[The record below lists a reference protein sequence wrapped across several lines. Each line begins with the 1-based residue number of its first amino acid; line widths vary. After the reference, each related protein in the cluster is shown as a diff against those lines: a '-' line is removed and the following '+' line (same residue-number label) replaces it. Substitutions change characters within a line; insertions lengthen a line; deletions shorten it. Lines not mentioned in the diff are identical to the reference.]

1 MGLQFRE
8 IVEGKTIEV
17 KGLANSILVVDS
29 FNLLYQFLSSI
40 RSRDGSL
47 LTDSNGNVTSHLIG
61 LFSRTTKLMQ
71 KNVSLAFVFDGTP
84 PKLKT
89 AERERRK
96 ELKQEAQK
104 AYEAAKQREDLAE
117 MRKYASR
124 TTKLTPE
131 MIEDAKELVTALGLP
146 VIQAPSEGEAQVA
159 NIVKNKD
166 ATHGVS
172 QDYDSLLYGMPL
184 LVRNLSLEG
193 KRKRAGKLAY
203 DTIKPEIIALSDV
216 LNKLGLDN
224 NQLIILALL
233 VGTDYNRGGVK
244 GIGPKTALKLVK
256 EYGDDYDNL
265 FKKVEW
271 EKHCNHDWNEI
282 YYAFKKMPV
291 TNDYKIEFKK
301 YSPEKIK
308 EFLVEK
314 HDFSMERVN
323 NTLEKLEKLSQ
334 SQKQKGLGDF
344 F

>member
-17 KGLANSILVVDS
+17 KSLANSILVVDS

-47 LTDSNGNVTSHLIG
+47 LTDSNGDVTSHLIG

-71 KNVSLAFVFDGTP
+71 KNLSLAFVFDGTP
-84 PKLKT
+84 PHLKA
-89 AERERRK
+89 AERERRR
-96 ELKQEAQK
+96 ELKQDAQK

-131 MIEDAKELVTALGLP
+131 MVKDAKELITALGLP

-159 NIVKNKD
+159 QVAKNGD
-166 ATHGVS
+166 ANYGVS
-172 QDYDSLLYGMPL
+172 QDYDSLIYGTPNL
-184 LVRNLSLEG
+184 IRNLSLEG
-193 KRKRAGKLAY
+193 KRKRTGKLAY
-203 DTIKPEIIALSDV
+203 DTIKPELITLSDV
-216 LNKLGLDN
+216 LNKLGVDN
-224 NQLIILALL
+224 NQLTVLAML

-256 EYGDDYDNL
+256 EYGDDFDNL

-271 EKHCNHDWNEI
+271 EKHCSHDWNEI
-282 YYAFKKMPV
+282 YYTFKKMPV

-301 YSPEKIK
+301 PSPEKIK

-323 NTLEKLEKLSQ
+323 STLEKLEKLSQ